1 MAVSEDEE
9 THSPTR
15 GWANE
20 RWKPDR
26 PEQPREPP
34 EEPPRDPGEQ
44 VRPEGARYRRPPH
57 RGTRDSPCPLP
68 GCRIKTRRMREHVTL
83 THLHPLFL
91 REVPCAPE
99 ITRARQA
106 VLDWIRI
113 RHLGPGTS
121 LLELSAQIS
130 TREVFSCQAPI
141 PEDIQE
147 AMDALCVEVGEEPP
161 SAYVLE
167 GDLHPALM
175 LHWRVQAYL
184 VGRFDRSSRREYRS
198 LLPRLKING
207 RPLRAFTK
215 SRGLP
220 PRAWRVVV
228 EGWTPEVPQE
238 SPPGRRPRRPPGSQL
253 PDQKKPRPP

>member
-1 MAVSEDEE
+1 
-9 THSPTR
+9 
-15 GWANE
+15 
-20 RWKPDR
+20 
-26 PEQPREPP
+26 
-34 EEPPRDPGEQ
+34 
-44 VRPEGARYRRPPH
+44 
-57 RGTRDSPCPLP
+57 
-68 GCRIKTRRMREHVTL
+68 MREHVTL

-91 REVPCAPE
+91 REVPCAPD
-99 ITRARQA
+99 ITRAQKA

-113 RHLGPGTS
+113 RLLGPGTS

-147 AMDALCVEVGEEPP
+147 AMDALCVEVGEEPL

-253 PDQKKPRPP
+253 PDQKKPRPT